1 MAWAKKT
8 HNESNVPSDESAA
21 TRKSGVTFY
30 DPDGNSPSNDALL
43 VPTPAN
49 KVPAGELEEGEA
61 EDPPEDLHA
70 GYISDDSTEAE
81 EKKED
86 EAGAV
91 SDAPYVLFL
100 PSLLS

>member
-8 HNESNVPSDESAA
+8 HSESNVPSDESAA
-21 TRKSGVTFY
+21 TRKIGVTLY
-30 DPDGNSPSNDALL
+30 DPDGNSPSKDGLL

-70 GYISDDSTEAE
+70 CYVSDDSTEAE

-86 EAGAV
+86 EAGTV
-91 SDAPYVLFL
+91 SL
-100 PSLLS
+100 PPFELMT